1 MKLGSSS
8 KVMEQ
13 GLVILNVDF
22 SLT

>member
-1 MKLGSSS
+1 MKLGPSS

-13 GLVILNVDF
+13 GLVILNMDF